1 MELSCETSNIIGGPF
16 EASVLVDLTL
26 PPVSVKILG
35 THRTFEVDVS
45 AEFRCEVVGSR
56 PPPKVSWW
64 LDEER
69 LEPFL
74 TEEKAN
80 STTTSLLLVL
90 TSRADKAT
98 LTCRALNTRLPGE
111 VWEDTLLLNVY

>member
-1 MELSCETSNIIGGPF
+1 MTLYEPTNEI
-16 EASVLVDLTL
+16 TL

-35 THRTFEVDVS
+35 THRSFEVDVS

-64 LDEER
+64 LDDER
-69 LEPFL
+69 LDPFL
-74 TEEKAN
+74 TEEKTNMTA
-80 STTTSLLLVL
+80 TSLLLVL
-90 TSRADKAT
+90 TARADKAT

-111 VWEDTLLLNVY
+111 VWEDTLLLNVYRHKTI